1 MEVRLS
7 LREMALLD
15 IAKEFIELKYKV
27 SVTDI
32 QFEDG
37 SGRSF
42 IVSTTNNP
50 LKKQHIRL

>member
-15 IAKEFIELKYKV
+15 IAKELIELKYKV
-27 SVTDI
+27 AVTDI
-32 QFEDG
+32 QSEDG

-50 LKKQHIRL
+50 LKKQHVRL

>member
-15 IAKEFIELKYKV
+15 IAKELIELKYKV

-37 SGRSF
+37 SGKKF
-42 IVSTTNNP
+42 IITTSSNP
-50 LKKQHIRL
+50 LKKQYIKF